1 MADTTN
7 TISFKCDAELFEKL
21 RTAARIEG
29 LSIEDYI
36 RRVVYE
42 HIFPNAKLIRE
53 RQLRRRYYCFEIDPD

>member
-7 TISFKCDAELFEKL
+7 TISFECSSELFEKL
-21 RTAARIEG
+21 ESAARIEG

-36 RRVVYE
+36 RRTVHE
-42 HIFPNAKLIRE
+42 HIFSNAKLIRE